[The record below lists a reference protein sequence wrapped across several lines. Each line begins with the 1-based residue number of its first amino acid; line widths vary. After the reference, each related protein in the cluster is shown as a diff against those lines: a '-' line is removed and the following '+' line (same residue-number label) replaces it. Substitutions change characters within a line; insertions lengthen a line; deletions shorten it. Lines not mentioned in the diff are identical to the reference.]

1 MTPDSTAAAT
11 RVVETSLA
19 DMGVPVERPNE
30 HTFVVTL
37 EGERKLRTTV
47 SLVVGDHALSIN
59 AFVARRPDEEAEA
72 VYRWLLERNRRM
84 YAVAFCIDHLGDIY
98 LSGRVSLDS
107 VTREEVDRILGC
119 VAEYS
124 DGSFNTILELGFA
137 TAIRREWKW
146 RVDRGEP
153 TGNLEAFRHLAEH
166 AD

>member
-19 DMGVPVERPNE
+19 DMGVPVERPND
-30 HTFVVTL
+30 HTFVITL

>member
-19 DMGVPVERPNE
+19 DMGLPVERPND

>member
-11 RVVETSLA
+11 HVVETSLA
-19 DMGVPVERPNE
+19 DMGVPVERPND
-30 HTFVVTL
+30 HTFVITL

>member
-1 MTPDSTAAAT
+1 MTPGSTAAAT

-19 DMGVPVERPNE
+19 EMGVPVERPND

-153 TGNLEAFRHLAEH
+153 TGNLEAVRHLAEH